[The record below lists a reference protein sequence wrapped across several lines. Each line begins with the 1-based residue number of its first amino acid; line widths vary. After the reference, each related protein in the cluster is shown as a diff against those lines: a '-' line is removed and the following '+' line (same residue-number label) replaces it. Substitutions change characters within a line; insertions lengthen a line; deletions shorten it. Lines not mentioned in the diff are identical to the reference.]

1 MANVPKKNIE
11 PVLVDVKRPDRAHRK
26 ALGNPEVLLAHRA
39 YMNGPRAARR
49 PRVGT
54 YFVSALL
61 FIALLAG
68 GAFFAGSRAVKGTL
82 ASRSAAVAH
91 NFSRAVE
98 AIKELDVKTASDY
111 LTANQRELAEL
122 EELLGGDGVRSFAG
136 VLGGVVP
143 AVGEAASLLKDVM
156 GVNMNLLALSASV
169 ETLRT
174 EGLHSFTSDGA
185 ALLAS
190 LDGTQAALR
199 NVLANAQN
207 IKNATGRLKSFASYF
222 DTLDSFVGERY
233 LAWSGELIALDEFL
247 TEFKSL
253 LSSSTDRHIL
263 LMFQNPSEIRPGGGF
278 LGSYADLVVRAG
290 VMQKLDVRDIY
301 DPDGQI
307 EAGYRAPEA
316 FGDWTE
322 WKTRDA
328 NWFFDF
334 PTSAEA
340 VMTLMESSK
349 LYENYGVKFDA
360 AIAVNIKVIE
370 TLLAATGPVAIPDY
384 DLVLTEENFLR
395 EVQREVELG
404 DDKAE
409 GAPKRILQ
417 TVAPVLLERL
427 GGLDS
432 DGMKM
437 LIERMEAHYG
447 NRDLMFYARAP
458 KLEHFIGE
466 MGGDGGVYA
475 LPSGFWGNYVGIV
488 NANIDGK
495 KSDAVVSQEVT
506 VYVDVATDGGSL
518 TDIAVTRTHRGNL
531 ERELFWRATNRNY
544 MQIYAPPT
552 AELVAFKGNDPAPR
566 GTELT
571 AREKERLYPA
581 EKVIEATKKFLTAF
595 QAWTSEAFGKKVFST
610 WLSVAAGKSR
620 TLEVRYQTP
629 GKAGVMPK
637 AGDGYTFV
645 YERQSG
651 VPTALSLTI
660 TAPVGFTWAET
671 ETPRFTYDASDIPGR
686 LVIMLTLAK

>member
-1 MANVPKKNIE
+1 MTNVPKKNIE
-11 PVLVDVKRPDRAHRK
+11 PILVDVKRPDRAHRK
-26 ALGNPEVLLAHRA
+26 ALGNPEILLAHRA
-39 YMNGPRAARR
+39 YLNGSRAARR
-49 PRVGT
+49 PRMGT

-61 FIALLAG
+61 FVALLAG
-68 GAFFAGSRAVKGTL
+68 GTFFAGSRALKGTL
-82 ASRSAAVAH
+82 ASRSAAVAD
-91 NFSRAVE
+91 NFSRSVE
-98 AIKELDVKTASDY
+98 AIKELDVKTASHY

-122 EELLGGDGVRSFAG
+122 ERLLGGNGVRSFAG

-143 AVGEAASLLKDVM
+143 AVGEAASLLKDVV

-174 EGLHSFTSDGA
+174 EGLRSFMSDGA
-185 ALLAS
+185 VLLAA
-190 LDGTQAALR
+190 LDGTQAALQR
-199 NVLANAQN
+199 VLANAQN

-222 DTLDSFVGERY
+222 GTLDSFVGERY

-247 TEFKSL
+247 TEFKTL
-253 LSSSTDRHIL
+253 LSSATDRHIL
-263 LMFQNPSEIRPGGGF
+263 VMFQNPSEIRPGGGF

-301 DPDGQI
+301 DPDGQL

-360 AIAVNIKVIE
+360 VVAVNIKVIE

-384 DLVLTEENFLR
+384 DLALTEENFLR

-432 DGMKM
+432 DGMRT

-447 NRDLMFYARAP
+447 NRDLMFYAREP
-458 KLEHFIGE
+458 KLEHFIRTA
-466 MGGDGGVYA
+466 GGDGSVYA
-475 LPSGFWGNYVGIV
+475 LPSGFWGNYLGVV

-495 KSDAVVSQEVT
+495 KSDAVVSQEVA
-506 VYVDVATDGGSL
+506 VYVDVATDGSAL
-518 TDIAVTRTHRGNL
+518 TDVAITRTHRGNL
-531 ERELFWRATNRNY
+531 ERELFWRATNRNFVQVY
-544 MQIYAPPT
+544 VPPT
-552 AELVAFKGNDPAPR
+552 AELVLMKGNDPAPR
-566 GTELT
+566 GMELT
-571 AREKERLYPA
+571 ASEKERLYPA
-581 EKVIEATKKFLTAF
+581 EKIIEATKKFVSAF
-595 QAWTSEAFGKKVFST
+595 QAWSMEAFGKRVFAA
-610 WLSVAAGKSR
+610 WMNLAAGKAR

-629 GKAGVMPK
+629 GKVGVMPK
-637 AGDGYTFV
+637 AGDAYTFV

-651 VPTALSLTI
+651 VPTALSLAI

-671 ETPRFTYDASDIPGR
+671 ETPRFTYDAEDIPGR
-686 LVIMLTLAK
+686 LVLTLTLAK